1 MRLMRIRLCKS
12 GAAGEAAEPAE
23 AAADAAAAQFA
34 VVADIAVVS
43 RIVVVPHIAEE
54 RSFEGEWLQV
64 VLALPMA
71 VATVI
76 QIIKIAVGAATMVE
90 AECIVAPQW

>member
-1 MRLMRIRLCKS
+1 MRIRLCKS
-12 GAAGEAAEPAE
+12 GAAAEAAAPAE
-23 AAADAAAAQFA
+23 AAAYAEAVQFG
-34 VVADIAVVS
+34 VVARTAVVS

-76 QIIKIAVGAATMVE
+76 QIIKIAVEAATMVE
-90 AECIVAPQW
+90 AECTVAVQW

>member
-1 MRLMRIRLCKS
+1 LCKS
-12 GAAGEAAEPAE
+12 GAAAE
-23 AAADAAAAQFA
+23 AAAPAEGAAYAEAVQFG
-34 VVADIAVVS
+34 VVARIAVVS
-43 RIVVVPHIAEE
+43 RIVVPHIAEE

-76 QIIKIAVGAATMVE
+76 QIIKIAVEAATMVE
-90 AECIVAPQW
+90 AECTVAVQW

>member
-12 GAAGEAAEPAE
+12 GAAAEAAAPAE
-23 AAADAAAAQFA
+23 AAQFG
-34 VVADIAVVS
+34 VVARIAVVS
-43 RIVVVPHIAEE
+43 RIVVVPGIAEE

-76 QIIKIAVGAATMVE
+76 QVIKIAVEAATIVE
-90 AECIVAPQW
+90 AECIVAAPW